1 MAKGPTTKFPEQ
13 SAQSAM
19 QVQDW
24 LRDMMRTEFGT
35 E

>member
-13 SAQSAM
+13 GAQSAM

-24 LRDMMRTEFGT
+24 LREMMEQSLN